1 MGDLYYVLPQA
12 VFALPAIVTLIVGV
26 ALLWARRKRL
36 AHRAWTLG
44 VAGLTVLLAGAVA
57 DVVYLALLP
66 RVIRDGGWP
75 ESRALLAG
83 ASLGFLVLHVLGMA
97 LLIAGLL
104 ATARPDDPWPGP
116 ATPAAVEPPAGPA

>member
-1 MGDLYYVLPQA
+1 MGDLYYFVPQA
-12 VFALPAIVTLIVGV
+12 AFALPSIATLIVGV

-44 VAGLTVLLAGAVA
+44 LAGLAVLLAGAVA
-57 DVVYLALLP
+57 DLVYMALLP
-66 RVIRDGGWP
+66 RVIRYGDWQ

-104 ATARPDDPWPGP
+104 ATARPDDPWP
-116 ATPAAVEPPAGPA
+116 APAAIDPPAGPA